1 MKKLQNTDNKII
13 KKLLLWL
20 KPAYGN
26 KCQRLETSVY
36 KKTFETEAGEK
47 VLEDL
52 AARVYGRVITDET
65 DDTALRMWAGEGKL
79 LKYILNKTFNNGDKK

>member
-1 MKKLQNTDNKII
+1 MKSNKTDKEIT
-13 KKLLLWL
+13 KKLLNWL
-20 KPAYGN
+20 KPASGN

-52 AARVYGRVITDET
+52 AARILGRVITDET
-65 DDTALRMWAGEGKL
+65 SDNVLRMWAGEIKI